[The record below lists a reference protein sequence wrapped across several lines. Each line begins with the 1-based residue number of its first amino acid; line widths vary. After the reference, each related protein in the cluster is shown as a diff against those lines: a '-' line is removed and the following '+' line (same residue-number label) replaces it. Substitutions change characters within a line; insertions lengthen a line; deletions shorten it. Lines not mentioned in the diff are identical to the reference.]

1 VAAGSDP
8 LLVFGPRSLDY
19 DFGPAH
25 PLSPRRFGPGIDLLR
40 SLGAEPGLA
49 PEPASDEELEWLHSP
64 AYVAAVRAFSIDPNR
79 PAEAGI
85 GPGDDPAFAGMH
97 EAAATVAG
105 GSIRAVE
112 AILRG
117 EVDHAYHPG
126 GGLHHAR
133 RSRASGFCIYNDV
146 ALAIDRARRDG
157 LRVLYVDLDVHHGD
171 GVQAL
176 HYADPGV
183 MTISFHESGRSL
195 FPGTGFVDELGEG
208 TAAGTSVNVPLEP
221 RSGPAAWLSAVR
233 AVVPPLA
240 AAFAPD
246 IVVSQHGADGHAWDP
261 LAHLALTT
269 TVMGEEARMVDRI
282 AHRHASG
289 RWLATGGGGYS
300 VYRVVPRAW
309 ALTWLAAAHRETP
322 DRIPG
327 AWRDRW
333 KNDAARWA
341 EVPLPSTFDDGA
353 GGDGIPAAGSPG
365 PSVASRDTA
374 TVELVRTLTVPA
386 FLRAA
391 ETRGWWQPNG
401 APAGAAGA
409 MGTATAGASGP
420 DPAET
425 PSIVALTPELLERLD
440 LAPRTIPP
448 AEPATGMAIL
458 RAAVR
463 DGCVATGAVTGEW
476 LVGAALAAPGVAGH
490 PDELAALGVAPAWR
504 GRGVA
509 TALLRAL
516 VTGQDRR
523 GRGLA
528 ALNTTAERDPFDP
541 LPGDLRR
548 QIAERLFHA
557 AGLTPGAAPGP
568 IGEADGTA
576 VAAVLRPRR

>member
-1 VAAGSDP
+1 VAGGSDP

-40 SLGAEPGLA
+40 SLGAVPGLA

-64 AYVAAVRAFSIDPNR
+64 GYVAAVRAFSIDPHR
-79 PAEAGI
+79 PSEAGI

-117 EVDHAYHPG
+117 DVAHAYHPG

-133 RSRASGFCIYNDV
+133 RSRASGFCVYNDV
-146 ALAIDRARRDG
+146 ALAVARARRDG

-183 MTISFHESGRSL
+183 VTISFHETGRTL

-208 TAAGTSVNVPLEP
+208 AAAGTSVNVPLEP
-221 RSGPAAWLSAVR
+221 RSGPTAWLSAVR

-240 AAFAPD
+240 AAFGPD
-246 IVVSQHGADGHAWDP
+246 IVISQHGADGHAWDP

-269 TVMGEEARMVDRI
+269 TVMGEAARLVDRV
-282 AHRHASG
+282 AHRYAGG
-289 RWLATGGGGYS
+289 RWLATGGGGYA

-309 ALTWLAAAHRETP
+309 ALTWLAAAHLETP

-333 KNDAARWA
+333 KIDATRWA
-341 EVPLPSTFDDGA
+341 EMPLPSTFDDGV

-365 PSVASRDTA
+365 PGVASRDA
-374 TVELVRTLTVPA
+374 VTVELVRTLTVPA
-386 FLRAA
+386 LLRAA
-391 ETRGWWQPNG
+391 EARGWWLPDG
-401 APAGAAGA
+401 AVAV
-409 MGTATAGASGP
+409 TAPTAGISGH
-420 DPAET
+420 DPADPTQT
-425 PSIVALTPELLERLD
+425 PSIVALTPNLLERLD

-448 AEPATGMAIL
+448 ADPAAGMAIL
-458 RAAVR
+458 RAAVQ
-463 DGCVATGAVTGEW
+463 DGSVATGAVAGEW
-476 LVGAALAAPGVAGH
+476 LVGAALAVAGPAAR
-490 PDELAALGVAPAWR
+490 PDQLAVLGVAPAWR

-516 VTGQDRR
+516 VTEQDHR

-528 ALNTTAERDPFDP
+528 ALSTSAERDPFEP
-541 LPGDLRR
+541 LPGELRR
-548 QIAERLFHA
+548 KVAERLFRG
-557 AGLTPGAAPGP
+557 AGMTLEAAPGP
-568 IGEADGTA
+568 VGEADGTA
-576 VAAVLRPRR
+576 VAAVLRPPR